1 MNKNECVL
9 IEGIFEPDDAL
20 KVVSA
25 VISSKI
31 NYHNLD
37 AFSNSIRFNDDGSHS
52 KKRVEALQNNL
63 EALKKSIEIAKT
75 EGKQVKIDSQILIQ
89 FL

>member
-1 MNKNECVL
+1 MQEKEFTL

-52 KKRVEALQNNL
+52 KKRVEALKNNL
-63 EALKKSIEIAKT
+63 EDLKKSIEMARI
-75 EGKQVKIDSQILIQ
+75 EGKKVKIDSQILIQ
-89 FL
+89 FV